1 MLMSVSV
8 RAEDVNRF
16 VTTRLEVLCALVKS
30 DMSSP
35 ASLSAQVNGATEH
48 LMYHPSWLP
57 LFADIDECERGTAV
71 CAMQSSCSNL
81 IGSFDCMCN
90 PGYSGNGMINC
101 SSI

>member
-1 MLMSVSV
+1 M
-8 RAEDVNRF
+8 EDVNRF
-16 VTTRLEVLCALVKS
+16 VTTRLEDLCALVKS
-30 DMSSP
+30 DMCSP

-48 LMYHPSWLP
+48 LMYHLTWLP
-57 LFADIDECERGTAV
+57 LCADIDECERGTAV